1 MNQNE
6 TVPERKVGYIVAFE
20 RELTDFS
27 PSLRLEALI
36 PAANALDDVAQM
48 LELPS
53 LTEFAHLEAQLLRTT
68 LNEMVEFAQ
77 QPQFAE
83 LKKDLGNLSDEDL
96 DIEEWFDAED
106 GLRWVASLQTYL
118 ERDPFPTAQ
127 LEGVTMEEVSADLFR
142 LHYILERA
150 YLDGVRFH
158 LELDS

>member
-1 MNQNE
+1 
-6 TVPERKVGYIVAFE
+6 
-20 RELTDFS
+20 
-27 PSLRLEALI
+27 
-36 PAANALDDVAQM
+36 M

-53 LTEFAHLEAQLLRTT
+53 LTEYAHLEAQLLRTT
-68 LNEMVEFAQ
+68 LNEMVEIAQ

-96 DIEEWFDAED
+96 DIDEWFDAED